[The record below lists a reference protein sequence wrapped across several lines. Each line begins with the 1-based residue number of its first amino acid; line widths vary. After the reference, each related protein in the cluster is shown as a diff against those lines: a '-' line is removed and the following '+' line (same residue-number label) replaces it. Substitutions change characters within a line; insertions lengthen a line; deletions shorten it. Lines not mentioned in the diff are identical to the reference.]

1 MAPSDE
7 IKMAELKRLLRRL
20 DGLDSRRSAGAG
32 TNEDAEQRDYVG
44 TLRGALEPEDG
55 IAPTAEKPQ
64 QTVSPRSAALL
75 AGVIAALIST
85 ATVYVLMS
93 AEQRAMLPSSVKSF
107 GMTPP
112 GPASPINDRGNTSME
127 LVRNAAILLEQ
138 GNIDGAR
145 ELLHRAA
152 ELGSGAAALELAR
165 TYDPGAVA
173 KPETPPATRETNP
186 ALARVWYDRARE
198 LGMADAAIPPQ
209 SSGR

>member
-112 GPASPINDRGNTSME
+112 GPASPMNDRGNTSME
-127 LVRNAAILLEQ
+127 LVRNVRLSWAPVRQPLNSPALTIPAPWQSRRHHQLPAKTTRRWPACGTTAPVNWGWPMQ
-138 GNIDGAR
+138 RSRHSPA
-145 ELLHRAA
+145 AA
-152 ELGSGAAALELAR
+152 EQR
-165 TYDPGAVA
+165 KKTYA
-173 KPETPPATRETNP
+173 
-186 ALARVWYDRARE
+186 
-198 LGMADAAIPPQ
+198 
-209 SSGR
+209 